1 MWALAKPAT
10 RVQSRQFLSKSSQL
24 RKASL
29 HSSSTVFVP
38 PSIMSNTQDI
48 INLSRQLER
57 SWGCR
62 PSRFDSSRPAWEL
75 EFNPQI
81 QQLLVMAENI
91 TEPTS
96 VPAFLVQL
104 IEENNQAFDHGRDIN
119 IEMLLPTLAPGNV
132 AGLFVN
138 EDHTDLNLAS
148 QGVPYFLPY

>member
-1 MWALAKPAT
+1 
-10 RVQSRQFLSKSSQL
+10 
-24 RKASL
+24 
-29 HSSSTVFVP
+29 
-38 PSIMSNTQDI
+38 MSNTQGI
-48 INLSRQLER
+48 INPSWQLEWF
-57 SWGCR
+57 WGCR
-62 PSRFDSSRPAWEL
+62 PSQFDSSCPAWEL

-96 VPAFLVQL
+96 VPAILVQL

-119 IEMLLPTLAPGNV
+119 IEMLLPTLAPGNA

>member
-1 MWALAKPAT
+1 
-10 RVQSRQFLSKSSQL
+10 
-24 RKASL
+24 
-29 HSSSTVFVP
+29 
-38 PSIMSNTQDI
+38 MSNTQDI
-48 INLSRQLER
+48 INLSRRLEL

-62 PSRFDSSRPAWEL
+62 LSRFDSSRLAWEL

-148 QGVPYFLPY
+148 QGLPYFLPY